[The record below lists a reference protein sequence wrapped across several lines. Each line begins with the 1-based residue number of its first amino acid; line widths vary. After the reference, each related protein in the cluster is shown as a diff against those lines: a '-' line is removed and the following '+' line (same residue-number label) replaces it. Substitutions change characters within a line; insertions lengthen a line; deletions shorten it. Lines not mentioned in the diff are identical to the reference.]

1 MTFLV
6 FLNGVVV
13 RQFKKHKNISSFF
26 PFFLPLENKECLA
39 IIEEDEA
46 KSLGFTLEVYAT
58 KNSSSKLSDYTN
70 GSCKD
75 QTIEF
80 AYPIDDGMEEEA
92 QKRRSP
98 QVGMI

>member
-1 MTFLV
+1 MAL
-6 FLNGVVV
+6 LYDSL
-13 RQFKKHKNISSFF
+13 KNTKRSHLFSL
-26 PFFLPLENKECLA
+26 FFLPLENKECLA